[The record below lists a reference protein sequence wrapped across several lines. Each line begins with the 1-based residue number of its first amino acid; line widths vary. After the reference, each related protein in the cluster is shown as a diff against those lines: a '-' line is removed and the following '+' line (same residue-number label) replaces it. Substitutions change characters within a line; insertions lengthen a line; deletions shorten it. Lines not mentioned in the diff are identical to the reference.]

1 MTESNA
7 KPSPSTRPQFHPV
20 SLSISDLCG
29 EPYIRALCSNRAFL
43 TGQDASALIEI
54 ATQPVEFFPIAFEQR
69 LHQLL
74 RQVGQ
79 RVGTPLTTTPRG
91 ASTDPFERH
100 TKVEMAPLS
109 ALGYFRLGENGTL
122 YLTTKSE
129 HYHASLGHSFPGYAL
144 IDRARQLGI
153 PNATHNNTRGFIT
166 RRLEEELIAWAN
178 GIDPADAGA
187 LAAVRDSSSPH
198 VINRVLNLE
207 TGSLAAEAALKLVLA
222 RFYRSDESMPF
233 PKYHGRIP
241 VILVLGND
249 GGGLKANYHGT
260 TMLTQMMR
268 GMWPEFYS
276 TFQDRGLRVVP
287 IRPNSLA
294 DLEAAFSRYERDDF
308 KLAAFFHEIVMMN
321 YGGRLLSREFLRRAY
336 ELCDQH
342 DVATVADEIQ
352 SCLWAPGFFLFRE
365 YGLRP
370 SLVAVGKGFPGGE
383 YPASRILFS
392 APFDAL
398 EQFGALVTNG
408 QEELAALAYLITMR
422 WATANRHVTAEIG
435 DYYYSRVQELAG
447 EFSGL
452 LVGIDGYRH
461 MTCLRFGDTRIASG
475 FAKLLVERGFDI
487 SAQTYKRDFS
497 PSVLTKLPLIAGVGV
512 VDFVIECLRGAL
524 RDLDR
529 GTACIP
535 AASSAG
541 PL

>member
-1 MTESNA
+1 M
-7 KPSPSTRPQFHPV
+7 
-20 SLSISDLCG
+20 
-29 EPYIRALCSNRAFL
+29 
-43 TGQDASALIEI
+43 
-54 ATQPVEFFPIAFEQR
+54 
-69 LHQLL
+69 
-74 RQVGQ
+74 
-79 RVGTPLTTTPRG
+79 
-91 ASTDPFERH
+91 
-100 TKVEMAPLS
+100 
-109 ALGYFRLGENGTL
+109 
-122 YLTTKSE
+122 
-129 HYHASLGHSFPGYAL
+129 
-144 IDRARQLGI
+144 
-153 PNATHNNTRGFIT
+153 
-166 RRLEEELIAWAN
+166 
-178 GIDPADAGA
+178 
-187 LAAVRDSSSPH
+187 
-198 VINRVLNLE
+198 
-207 TGSLAAEAALKLVLA
+207 
-222 RFYRSDESMPF
+222 
-233 PKYHGRIP
+233 
-241 VILVLGND
+241 
-249 GGGLKANYHGT
+249 
-260 TMLTQMMR
+260 
-268 GMWPEFYS
+268 
-276 TFQDRGLRVVP
+276 
-287 IRPNSLA
+287 
-294 DLEAAFSRYERDDF
+294 
-308 KLAAFFHEIVMMN
+308 
-321 YGGRLLSREFLRRAY
+321 
-336 ELCDQH
+336 
-342 DVATVADEIQ
+342 ATVADEIQ
-352 SCLWAPGFFLFRE
+352 SCLCAPGFFLLRE

-447 EFSGL
+447 EFGGL

-461 MTCLRFGDTRIASG
+461 MTCLSFGDTRIASE